1 MKKIFFALILNLF
14 FIYSAKATD
23 GLERYRE
30 ECASFVKRPQVDLV
44 ASYGKLRYKFDK
56 DAEYLRRET
65 REKFAEQNQEMDDDF
80 VPAGLTKVR
89 DTFDLDFTA
98 GSFGVSHGYICVYP
112 ETIKARLEYT
122 HPTIYI
128 LNSLDKDS
136 CFYKVA
142 VRHENTHMQ
151 IYIDA
156 LDYFL
161 PKLKKYMEGLFDE
174 IGFIVIAK
182 DESEEDAAKK
192 LNEAYIN
199 AIQNKIEEW
208 HKEVETEQL
217 KLDSP
222 ENYALENMLC
232 QNIEKN

>member
-1 MKKIFFALILNLF
+1 MRNIFFALILNLF
-14 FIYSAKATD
+14 FINSASATEGVD
-23 GLERYRE
+23 RYKE
-30 ECASFVKRPQVDLV
+30 ECASFVKRPEVELV
-44 ASYGKLRYKFDK
+44 SSYGKLRYKFDK
-56 DAEYLRRET
+56 DEEYLRQET
-65 REKFAEQNQEMDDDF
+65 NKKFAAQNQVMDVEF
-80 VPAGLTKVR
+80 QPVGLTKVR
-89 DTFDLDFTA
+89 DAFDLDFTA
-98 GSFGVSHGYICVYP
+98 SSFGVSHGYSCVYP
-112 ETIKARLEYT
+112 ETIKARLEYIN
-122 HPTIYI
+122 PTIYI
-128 LNSLDKDS
+128 LNSLEKDS
-136 CFYKVA
+136 CLYKVA
-142 VRHENTHMQ
+142 LRHENTHMQ
-151 IYIDA
+151 IYIEA

-208 HKEVETEQL
+208 HKEVEAEQL

-232 QNIEKN
+232 QNIKN

>member
-14 FIYSAKATD
+14 FIYSAWATEELD
-23 GLERYRE
+23 RYKE
-30 ECASFVKRPQVDLV
+30 ECASFVKRPEVELMS
-44 ASYGKLRYKFDK
+44 SYGKLRYKFDK
-56 DAEYLRRET
+56 DSEYLKNET
-65 REKFAEQNQEMDDDF
+65 SKKFAEQDQNMDADF
-80 VPAGLTKVR
+80 EPVGITKVR
-89 DTFDLDFTA
+89 DTFDLDFTV
-98 GSFGVSHGYICVYP
+98 GSFGVSHGYACVYP
-112 ETIKARLEYT
+112 ETIKARLEYI

-136 CFYKVA
+136 CLYKVA
-142 VRHENTHMQ
+142 LRHENTHMQ
-151 IYIDA
+151 IYVEA

-161 PKLKKYMEGLFDE
+161 PKLKKYIDGLFDE
-174 IGFIVIAK
+174 IGFVVIAK
-182 DESEEDAAKK
+182 GESEEEAAKR
-192 LNEAYIN
+192 LNEAYVN

-232 QNIEKN
+232 RKIDN